1 MRARAS
7 GACCSFITHDSPS
20 NAIHVHFFV
29 QDTAYLRPLVDV
41 KYISSR
47 PVSPTCAHRA
57 YSERGFQ
64 YLVRLYSIVE
74 ARQHTSSSA

>member
-41 KYISSR
+41 KDL
-47 PVSPTCAHRA
+47 SPQHARIEHIP
-57 YSERGFQ
+57 RGDSNTW
-64 YLVRLYSIVE
+64 YDCIR
-74 ARQHTSSSA
+74 